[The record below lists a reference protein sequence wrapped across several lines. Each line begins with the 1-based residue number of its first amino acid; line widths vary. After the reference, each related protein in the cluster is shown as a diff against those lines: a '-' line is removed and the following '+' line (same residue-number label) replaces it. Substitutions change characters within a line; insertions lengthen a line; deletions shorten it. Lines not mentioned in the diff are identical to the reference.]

1 MLPAPDRH
9 ARHGHNTMDTNAL
22 YVLLVEDNPVNL
34 KLAKRILEKLGCR
47 VDTAENGAVGV
58 RMCAANRYDVVF
70 MDCQMPVMD
79 GWEATR
85 RIRTQAT
92 AEPRAP
98 IIAVTANVLP
108 DDRRRCFQS
117 GMDDV
122 IDKPLRPNDFSDA
135 LARWCG
141 HPRPIQ
147 A

>member
-1 MLPAPDRH
+1 MP
-9 ARHGHNTMDTNAL
+9 RHGHNTMDTNAL

-85 RIRTQAT
+85 CIRT
-92 AEPRAP
+92 
-98 IIAVTANVLP
+98 
-108 DDRRRCFQS
+108 RRRRNRALPS
-117 GMDDV
+117 S
-122 IDKPLRPNDFSDA
+122 PSRPTSCPTTGGA
-135 LARWCG
+135 ASSRGWTT
-141 HPRPIQ
+141 
-147 A
+147 